1 MPKQRKQKAKSN
13 RRLVRKSGLFVRKGR
28 KRPISDAKLERALT
42 VLSDTNDIRAA
53 ARSIRV
59 SQEKLKRSASR
70 QQLIR
75 KNGNK
80 WNVVGG
86 LKRQMIVFA
95 DGRQLIL
102 TLPGI
107 KTAKFVGKYMA
118 AVGRFLRTN
127 QIEHVKPYAGLTFRD
142 ASGKRHSLETNPN
155 ALYRLASVGDAS
167 FESIYKIV
175 V

>member
-1 MPKQRKQKAKSN
+1 MPRKKKIGKFE
-13 RRLVRKSGLFVRKGR
+13 RRLVPKSGLLVRKAH
-28 KRPISDAKLERALT
+28 KRSISDAKLERALT
-42 VLSDTNDIRAA
+42 VLSNTKSIRAA

-70 QQLIR
+70 QRLIR
-75 KNGNK
+75 KNGK
-80 WNVVGG
+80 EWKVVGG
-86 LKRQMIVFA
+86 LQRRMLVYS

-107 KTAKFVGKYMA
+107 KTARFVGKYMA

-127 QIEHVKPYAGLTFRD
+127 QIKHIKPFAGLTFRD
-142 ASGKRHSLETNPN
+142 ASGKRYPFETNPN
-155 ALYRLASVGDAS
+155 ALYRLASASDAS
-167 FESIYKIV
+167 FEAIYRIV

>member
-1 MPKQRKQKAKSN
+1 MRKRKDRSKRPPQQSGGL
-13 RRLVRKSGLFVRKGR
+13 LVRKARRRS
-28 KRPISDAKLERALT
+28 ISDAKLERALT
-42 VLSDTNDIRAA
+42 VLADTKDIRAA

-70 QQLIR
+70 QRLIR

-118 AVGRFLRTN
+118 GVGRFLRTN
-127 QIEHVKPYAGLTFRD
+127 QIKHVKPYAGFTFRD

-155 ALYRLASVGDAS
+155 VLYRLASTGDAS
-167 FESIYKIV
+167 FESIYRIV